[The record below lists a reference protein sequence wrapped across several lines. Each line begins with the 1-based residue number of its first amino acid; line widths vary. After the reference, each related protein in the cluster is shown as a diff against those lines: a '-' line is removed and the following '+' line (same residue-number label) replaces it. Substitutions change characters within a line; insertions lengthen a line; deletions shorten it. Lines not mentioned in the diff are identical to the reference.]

1 MEIKP
6 ILDRVLIEPIKKEKE
21 TKSGIILN
29 STSTERPEI
38 GTVVSFGEG
47 DIVDG
52 EKVQI
57 QLNKKDKVLFNKYAG
72 TEVSLDDKEYIIL
85 KYCDILAVIK

>member
-6 ILDRVLIEPIKKEKE
+6 ILDRVLVEPIKKEKE

-29 STSTERPEI
+29 SMGTERPELGI
-38 GTVVSFGEG
+38 VVAFGEG
-47 DIVDG
+47 GLVDG
-52 EKVQI
+52 EKVEI

-72 TEVSLDDKEYIIL
+72 TEVSLNGKDYIIL
-85 KYCDILAVIK
+85 KYCDILAVIE